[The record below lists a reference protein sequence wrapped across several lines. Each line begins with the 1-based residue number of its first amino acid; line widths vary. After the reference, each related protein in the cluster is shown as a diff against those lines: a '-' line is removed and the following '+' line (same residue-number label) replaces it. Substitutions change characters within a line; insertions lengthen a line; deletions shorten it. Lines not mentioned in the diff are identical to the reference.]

1 MTDFGTMSLET
12 VSRLIRQQRASP
24 VEVTESVLERISS
37 QDPHLNAYIS
47 VFREQALHSASV
59 AEREIR
65 SGFHRG
71 PLHGVPMGI
80 KDNLSL
86 QNSITTVGSSMYRD
100 SVSEINA
107 GVVDKLLSAGAVIL
121 GKHNLHEFALG
132 VTTENPHYGTTLNPW
147 NSAKIAGGSSG
158 GGAAAVASGMSI
170 GTIGSDTSGSIRIPA
185 ACCGTVGLKPTYGR
199 VSKYGCFPE
208 AWTLDHVGPMGRSVT
223 DVALILDAIAGYD
236 LRDHGSLACSPTSTA
251 SQLSSDVGS
260 LRIGFNESYFFSDV
274 DDSVAEAVCHVLRRL
289 ERRGASVIPIDLPE
303 LDAAEYAL
311 TIIDTSEAS
320 TVHRRSLAHH
330 PEQYGDDVRFL
341 LECGLLPS
349 AIDYLEAQQIR
360 SSLKMAVNATF
371 DDVDVF
377 IGPTLPIRTPDVGER
392 ESLVNGRAVD
402 TAESLM
408 RIVGLA
414 NLLGLPS
421 VSVPGGFVDD
431 MPVGVQ
437 IVGAPLGEQ
446 VVLDT
451 ALCIEQIAGE
461 IKEPADF

>member
-1 MTDFGTMSLET
+1 MTDFSTMTLET
-12 VSRLIRQQRASP
+12 VSKLVREQSASP
-24 VEVTESVLERISS
+24 VEVAETVLDRISS
-37 QDPHLNAYIS
+37 DDPHLNTYIS

-65 SGFHRG
+65 SGVYRG

-80 KDNLSL
+80 KDNLSMR
-86 QNSITTVGSSMYRD
+86 NTVTTVGSSMHCN
-100 SVSEINA
+100 SVSSVNA
-107 GVVDKLLSAGAVIL
+107 GVVDKLASAGAVIL

-132 VTTENPHYGTTLNPW
+132 VTTENPHYGTTFNPL

-185 ACCGTVGLKPTYGR
+185 ACCGIVGLKPTYGR
-199 VSKYGCFPE
+199 VSRYGCFPE
-208 AWTLDHVGPMGRSVT
+208 AWTLDHVGPMGRSVA
-223 DVALILDAIAGYD
+223 DVALILDAITGFD
-236 LRDHGSLACSPTSTA
+236 PRDHGSLDYPPTSTA
-251 SQLSSDVGS
+251 SQLSSDVRR
-260 LRIGFNESYFFSDV
+260 LRIGFDESYFFSNV
-274 DDSVAEAVCHVLRRL
+274 DASVADTVGHVLRQL

-320 TVHRRSLAHH
+320 TVHRTSLARR
-330 PEQYGDDVRFL
+330 PERYGEDVRFL
-341 LECGLLPS
+341 LECGQLPS

-360 SSLKMAVNATF
+360 SSLKWVVSTAF
-371 DDVDVF
+371 DAVDVF
-377 IGPTLPIRTPDVGER
+377 IGPTLPIRVPDLGER
-392 ESLVNGRAVD
+392 ESLVNGHPVD
-402 TAESLM
+402 TIESLM

-421 VSVPGGFVDD
+421 VSVPGGLVDD

-437 IVGAPLGEQ
+437 IVGPPLGEQ
-446 VVLDT
+446 IVLDT
-451 ALCIEQIAGE
+451 AFCVEQITCG
-461 IKEPADF
+461 IKETVDL